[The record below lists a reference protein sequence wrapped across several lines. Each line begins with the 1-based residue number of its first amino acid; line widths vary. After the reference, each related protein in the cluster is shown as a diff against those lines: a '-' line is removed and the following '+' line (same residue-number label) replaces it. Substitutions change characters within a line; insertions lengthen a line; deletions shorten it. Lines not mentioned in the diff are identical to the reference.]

1 MTIVQYIPLAAIY
14 MCLALGVPHSLKA
27 GDLTE
32 GEETRQII
40 QDLFNK
46 TQKEAAAMKGASG
59 DFEALL
65 QGLKVRDPIA
75 LNQED
80 IDRVLNPETEIES
93 ASGQG
98 NPSKVE
104 EDYVYQGTDFN
115 DDQKPAGGPQAISS
129 DLDEWNLSRTDEG
142 MPVVISRNDPT
153 SAVEI
158 MEGMV
163 LGHLGRIRTIRE
175 RDGRLEILFTNGS
188 RLAEE

>member
-1 MTIVQYIPLAAIY
+1 MTTVQYIPLVVTL
-14 MCLALGVPHSLKA
+14 MCLALGAPQSLKA
-27 GDLTE
+27 DEFTD
-32 GEETRQII
+32 GEETRQRI

-46 TQKEAAAMKGASG
+46 TQDEAAAMKDAAN

-65 QGLKVRDPIA
+65 HGLKVRDPIA
-75 LNQED
+75 LKQED
-80 IDRVLNPETEIES
+80 VDRVLNPETEDVT
-93 ASGQG
+93 ASDQA
-98 NPSKVE
+98 NPSKVGD
-104 EDYVYQGTDFN
+104 DYVYQGTDFSE
-115 DDQKPAGGPQAISS
+115 DQKAAGGPQTITS

-142 MPVVISRNDPT
+142 LPVVISRNDPT

-188 RLAEE
+188 RLVED